1 MDASKTE
8 MRAPKHHKSRPK
20 PLLAEPLHRLTS
32 RWRQGGVEEY
42 ALIEHAAPP
51 HRRALRRMG
60 DQFEITHHRIR
71 IDHLPEAFRGFR
83 IVQLTDI
90 HHGVFLPGPMLRHV
104 VSLANSLEPDLI
116 VVTGDFVTYSSA
128 YIEPVAQILSELRS
142 RHGTYAVLGNH
153 DFRVGAN
160 EITDSLEHNGIAVL
174 RNSHVRL
181 RRKGQSLYLAG
192 IDDLLYEADLGRA
205 LKGIPQKASTILL
218 SHNPGII
225 GAASQAGVQLVLS
238 GHTHGGQVNIPFLGN
253 IWGRSKEQ
261 LRFKV
266 GWGHLG
272 KTQIY
277 VSRGIGTIVVP
288 LRYRCPAEIAQLL
301 LEPPAA

>member
-1 MDASKTE
+1 MNA
-8 MRAPKHHKSRPK
+8 RRHRKSRRK
-20 PLLAEPLHRLTS
+20 PRLAEPLHRLTS

-42 ALIEHAAPP
+42 ALVEHAAP

-60 DQFEITHHRIR
+60 DQFEITHHRIG
-71 IDHLPEAFRGFR
+71 IDLLPEAFRGFR

-104 VSLANSLEPDLI
+104 VSLANSLEPDI
-116 VVTGDFVTYSSA
+116 VAVTGDFVTYSSA
-128 YIEPVAQILSELRS
+128 YIEPVAEILSGLRS

-153 DFRVGAN
+153 DFRVGADQIA
-160 EITDSLEHNGIAVL
+160 ESLENNGIEVL
-174 RNSHVRL
+174 RNSHVHL
-181 RRKGQSLYLAG
+181 RRKGQSLYIAG
-192 IDDLLYEADLGRA
+192 IDDLLYKADLDRA
-205 LKGIPQKASTILL
+205 LRGIPQKAPTILL

-225 GAASQAGVQLVLS
+225 GAASRAGVQLVLA

-253 IWGRSKEQ
+253 IWGRSEEQ

-266 GWGHLG
+266 GWGRLG

-277 VSRGIGTIVVP
+277 VSRGIGTIVLP
-288 LRYRCPAEIAQLL
+288 LRYRCPAEIPQLL
-301 LEPPAA
+301 LESPAA

>member
-1 MDASKTE
+1 MQA
-8 MRAPKHHKSRPK
+8 RKHRKSRPK

-42 ALIEHAAPP
+42 PLIESAAP

-104 VSLANSLEPDLI
+104 VSLANTLEPDL
-116 VVTGDFVTYSSA
+116 VAVTGDFVTYSSA
-128 YIEPVAQILSELRS
+128 YIEPVAEILSELHA
-142 RHGTYAVLGNH
+142 RHGVYAVLGNH
-153 DFRVGAN
+153 DFRVGADD
-160 EITDSLEHNGIAVL
+160 ITEALEHNSVQVL

-181 RRKGQSLYLAG
+181 RRKGQSLYIAG
-192 IDDLLYEADLGRA
+192 IDDLLYNADLHHA
-205 LKGIPQKASTILL
+205 LRGIPQKAPTVLL

-225 GAASQAGVQLVLS
+225 AEASRAGVPFVLA

-277 VSRGIGTIVVP
+277 VSRGIGTIVLP
-288 LRYRCPAEIAQLL
+288 LRYRCAAEIAHLT
-301 LEPPAA
+301 LEPT